1 MSKNIFS
8 FFTKQKLSAEV
19 LKQVSAD
26 VLSFLE
32 QFPTAVV
39 LVTGKGKI
47 GLVNPAAAA
56 LLQKEPGELVGQNIA
71 DWGITSEQLTAWQ
84 KDGVRHIIEL
94 TDALG
99 QPLKLQAGAKA
110 LGESSFV
117 TLTLEEVPQFT
128 QLRQENVFFQ
138 AILNQYPCALTV
150 QDQSGK
156 CIVWNEA
163 AGRLFGVSAEQAQ
176 GKMLYQSLPKKLSA
190 MLYGLDEELKAGKM
204 RKEPVRF
211 SFKAGEK
218 AEERI
223 LVISKYILPAEGS
236 KTPVTVTL
244 FEDATARLSHE
255 QDLQRSKKLLHAVL
269 ENIPLG
275 LYTRDCDEKITFFNK
290 QSMQILN
297 ETSPY
302 RADHPNQYQQDSSL
316 QEYRVREQQILKD
329 GKTYEYPEEVYTD
342 SSGKKKIVHMIKVPL
357 FDAGPKPMV
366 LSIVEDVTKRREQ
379 EQEIQRINSFFSA
392 VVQNAP
398 IALYARAEDGHML
411 LRNKQCTELFGPVT
425 KDDYDDRGGLAH
437 ETDEQVTSYL
447 SRERDILQTGKTL
460 DIPEEE
466 YINAKGERK
475 LLHIIKTPVQEG
487 RCVLTLAED
496 ITFKKEQERA
506 LLESKN
512 FLQTVINQLPVSLSV
527 KNYAGQY
534 ILWNKKSEELFGV
547 EAKDVI
553 GKQAYRSDLNKEQAE
568 FIRET
573 DLRVF
578 ENKKEQN
585 IPQELISSPNVGIKI
600 MHTVKTPVFNADG
613 TPDCL
618 LIVSEDIT
626 AKTKMEKQIREAND
640 KNTLLV
646 ENAREGVVIVED
658 GKIIYANY
666 AFCKMLGSENLDAI
680 KGKPLLDFASDNH
693 RMFLKEKYEA
703 VRSGADNNPGA
714 IEVHFKHADD
724 SEVEARFSAVLAKYM
739 GRRVVLGFA
748 SDITADNHALR
759 DLKNERNNFRQAFEK
774 NTAAAVILSP
784 RGYVSRMN
792 EAARRLFGF
801 TEADKKFYC
810 NVYVRP
816 ALALPVRR
824 AMKEGRSVRV
834 DYTLDFDKAAKRFP
848 GRISKEGKLS
858 LSLSFEPLSK
868 RNAKDGSVEAE
879 YLICV
884 QPSEPETKAEPPS
897 VPPATS
903 APVQESQPPETSFA
917 KTARAAGSLPP
928 LPPFLVQSKKKNASE
943 VQLVLPNSEPYA
955 LCDEHFVITDC
966 NDLLCSLCELQKD
979 ELMGQDIRHLFS
991 QDEAPLVAQDFK
1003 LLAKDGKLFNRE
1015 YTIELGSGLETCK
1028 IRLTAE
1034 KTTDNRYLFVLRSL
1048 AFHLQ
1053 IMKILEERSSQLSAL
1068 RAITDGAV
1076 LRVTFNNCQLGQMEL
1091 LNNWLTAKTGYLHE
1105 DLTQM
1110 SFGDLFFD
1118 PSQEDESPALVLAK
1132 AQDELVKQGK
1142 TFFTLPFRN
1151 KDGSSCEAAVSLS
1164 VMDIPSRN
1172 EVLAVIR
1179 NLTAQQA
1186 AWGKASKEAQELTS
1200 LRQTLPGLYLRMD
1213 AKGKVLEVSSNLA
1226 GIDDVQAQE
1235 LFLGKTPDQFW
1246 PGEAAARAM
1255 FTLKES
1261 LAVHVSSHFEFE
1273 WPRSGETCYYEAD
1286 VSPLKDVQEAVVWVK
1301 DASEKRIYDRHL
1313 HDLYRL
1319 SQETGLSMTEQVD
1332 KLLDLGKKVFQAD
1345 IGLVLRLEP
1354 RKERMS
1360 SVVLYASENSFDIER
1375 GMEFAVEECL
1385 RDVADGTV
1393 VLLPDLSGLS
1403 CGHCLHREKKLGA
1416 LLAAP
1421 LVVDGQ
1427 VEGMLC
1433 FAARDT
1439 RRRFAAG
1446 AEEFLGL
1453 MARLLALRIELRQ
1466 ADKLLGAAA
1475 RMFTRT
1481 LDDLQVPALRVDPDF
1496 LITYVNEPLMR
1507 WLNRKRESLVGRE
1520 LFSSW
1525 IRHADIAR
1533 RTLQETVRNASGSEP
1548 CQVKWEVLLPSGIY
1562 EEMTWEVFVCRGTD
1576 GVIEGYALIAQ
1587 TSER

>member
-1 MSKNIFS
+1 MPKNIFS

-47 GLVNPAAAA
+47 GLVNPAASV

-71 DWGITSEQLTAWQ
+71 DWGITNEQLAAWQ
-84 KDGVRHIIEL
+84 KDGVRHIIET

-128 QLRQENVFFQ
+128 RLEQENALLQ
-138 AILNQYPCALTV
+138 TILNQYPCALTV
-150 QDQSGK
+150 QDKSGK
-156 CIVWNEA
+156 CILWNAA
-163 AGRLFGVSAEQAQ
+163 AGKLFGVNAAQAQ

-190 MLYGLDEELKAGKM
+190 LLYGLDEELKAGKM
-204 RKEPVRF
+204 RKEPVQF
-211 SFKAGEK
+211 TLAGDK
-218 AEERI
+218 GAPARMLI
-223 LVISKYILPAEGS
+223 INKYVLSGTRA
-236 KTPVTVTL
+236 KTTLTVTL
-244 FEDATARLSHE
+244 YEDATDRLSHE
-255 QDLQRSKKLLHAVL
+255 QDLERSKKLLHAVL

-275 LYTRDCDEKITFFNK
+275 LYTRDCDEEITFFNK

-302 RADHPNQYQQDSSL
+302 HTDHPNQYQQDSSL

-392 VVQNAP
+392 VVQNTP
-398 IALYARAEDGHML
+398 IALYARAEDGRML

-425 KDDYDDRGGLAH
+425 KNDYDERGGLAH
-437 ETDEQVTSYL
+437 ETDEQVTGYL
-447 SRERDILQTGKTL
+447 SRERDILQKGKTL

-466 YINAKGERK
+466 YINAKGEKK

-553 GKQAYRSDLNKEQAE
+553 GKNAYRSDLNKEQAE

-578 ENKKEQN
+578 ESKKEQN

-646 ENAREGVVIVED
+646 DNAREGVVIVED

-703 VRSGADNNPGA
+703 VRSGSDNNPGA

-739 GRRVVLGFA
+739 GRRVVLGFT
-748 SDITADNHALR
+748 SDITADNRALR

-928 LPPFLVQSKKKNASE
+928 LPPFLVQSKKAGE
-943 VQLVLPNSEPYA
+943 VRLVLPNSEPYA

-966 NDLLCSLCELQKD
+966 NELLCSLCELQRD

-1028 IRLTAE
+1028 VRLTAE

-1053 IMKILEERSSQLSAL
+1053 IMKILEERSSQLTAL

-1091 LNNWLTAKTGYLHE
+1091 LNNWLPAQTGYLHE
-1105 DLTQM
+1105 DLAHL

-1118 PSQEDESPALVLAK
+1118 PAQEDESPALVLTK
-1132 AQDELVKQGK
+1132 AQEELVKQGK

-1151 KDGSSCEAAVSLS
+1151 KDGSSFEAAVSLS

-1179 NLTAQQA
+1179 NLTAQKD
-1186 AWGKASKEAQELTS
+1186 AWGKSSKEAQELTS
-1200 LRQTLPGLYLRMD
+1200 LRQTLPGLYLRVN
-1213 AKGKVLEVSSNLA
+1213 AKGKVLEVSSNLT
-1226 GIDDVQAQE
+1226 GIDDTQAQE
-1235 LFLGKTPDQFW
+1235 LFLGKTPDAFW
-1246 PGEAAARAM
+1246 PAEAAARAM

-1273 WPRSGETCYYEAD
+1273 WPRAGETCYYEAD
-1286 VSPLKDVQEAVVWVK
+1286 VSPLKDAPEAVVWVK

-1313 HDLYRL
+1313 HNLYRL

-1332 KLLDLGKKVFQAD
+1332 KLLGLGKEVFQAD
-1345 IGLVLRLEP
+1345 IGLVLRFES
-1354 RKERMS
+1354 RKDRTS
-1360 SVVLYASENSFDIER
+1360 SVVLYASENSFQVER
-1375 GMEFAVEECL
+1375 GMEFTVEECL
-1385 RDVADGTV
+1385 RDVVDGSV
-1393 VLLPDLSGLS
+1393 VLLPDLDGLT
-1403 CGHCLHREKKLGA
+1403 CAHCLHREKGFGS

-1421 LVVDGQ
+1421 LVVDGK
-1427 VEGMLC
+1427 VEGALC
-1433 FAARDT
+1433 FASREN
-1439 RRRFAAG
+1439 RRRFVAG

-1481 LDDLQVPALRVDPDF
+1481 LDDVQVPALRVDPDF
-1496 LITYVNEPLMR
+1496 LITYVNEPLVH
-1507 WLNRKRESLVGRE
+1507 WLNRKRESLIGSD

-1525 IRHADIAR
+1525 IRHGDIAR
-1533 RTLQETVRNASGSEP
+1533 RTLQETARAASGSEP
-1548 CQVKWEVLLPSGIY
+1548 CQVKLEVLLPSGIY
-1562 EEMTWEVFVCRGTD
+1562 EEVPWEVFVCRGTD
-1576 GVIEGYALIAQ
+1576 GVIEGYALIAKAG
-1587 TSER
+1587 